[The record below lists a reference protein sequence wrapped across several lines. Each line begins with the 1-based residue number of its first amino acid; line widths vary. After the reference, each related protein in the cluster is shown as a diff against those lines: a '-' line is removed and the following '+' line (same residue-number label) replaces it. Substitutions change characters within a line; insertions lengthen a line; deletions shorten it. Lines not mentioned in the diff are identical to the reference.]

1 MFESANSLTS
11 YAKKDY
17 LGEFKVKVSII
28 KNLFFHH
35 GFIAP
40 IIDLNDSFIT

>member
-28 KNLFFHH
+28 KNLFF
-35 GFIAP
+35 FTM
-40 IIDLNDSFIT
+40 DLSHQSLT